1 MAKAKNIGE
10 EHGEHPEVWL
20 GRILQAARAAGQT
33 HLLETEG
40 LAVARALGL
49 GIPYH
54 VLVKDSREARTVPLS
69 PFPGDRIVLKVSS
82 PRILHKSDVG
92 GVAVVPKST
101 AAVRAAVREMER
113 RFARQDVAGYSLN
126 EYVPHDPSLG
136 GQLLLGMRWTD
147 DFGPVVTLGPGGIYT
162 ELLAANLRPG
172 RDVAILSPAL
182 TSPERTEA
190 ALAGKVLTPLLTG
203 GLRGQPA
210 RVKMETLKELLETF
224 LRFAACS
231 MPHGVAEFEINP
243 LVPTAH
249 GLVALDALLKL
260 GDGEVPAAPHRP
272 LGKIHNLLAPRS
284 VAVMGVSDS
293 MNPGRI
299 ILQNMLREGFD
310 PSQLFVVKPGREE
323 IDGCRCVPDLASLP
337 ERVDLAVLA
346 IDAGQI
352 PAAVAEV
359 LAGEK
364 AESLILIPGGL
375 GETSGSNGSTARLR
389 ASLERSRESAWGGP
403 VVNGGNCLGLRSVPG
418 RTNTLFIPEP
428 KLRFPEGASAP
439 LALLSQSGAFAV
451 ARASRLAALNPRYI
465 ITFGNQID
473 LTVGDYLTY
482 LGEDP
487 ELQVF
492 SCYVEGFRPLDGR
505 RWLEAAA
512 RITASGR
519 TVILYRAG
527 RTPAGAGAAASHTA
541 SIAGD
546 FAVTRELARAAG
558 VLLAD
563 GLADFEDLTLLA
575 CRLRGRKPAGNRLG
589 ALSNAGFECVAI
601 ADNLGPFRLARF
613 APETRRRLTD
623 LLAAH
628 RLATIVDVHNPLDVT
643 PILDDAG
650 YEEAARIVLED
661 PGVDLGVI
669 GCVPLTGRL
678 DTLAP
683 GPDHGEDATRPGS
696 VAGRLARLFHETAK
710 PWAAVVDAGAPYD
723 PMARFLEER
732 GVPVFRTADRALA
745 MLARWS
751 GIKPASMD

>member
-1 MAKAKNIGE
+1 MAKAKDTGE
-10 EHGEHPEVWL
+10 ELREHPEVWV

-33 HLLETEG
+33 HLLEPEG

-49 GIPYH
+49 GIPYS
-54 VLVKDSREARTVPLS
+54 VLVKDSREAKTVPLA
-69 PFPGDRIVLKVSS
+69 PFPGDRIVVKVVS
-82 PRILHKSDVG
+82 PKILHKSDVG
-92 GVAVVPKST
+92 GVAVVPKSP
-101 AAVRAAVREMER
+101 AAVRSAVREMEH
-113 RFARQDVAGYSLN
+113 RFAHQEVAGYSLN
-126 EYVPHDPSLG
+126 ELVPHDSSLG

-147 DFGPVVTLGPGGIYT
+147 DFGPVVTLSPGGIYT
-162 ELLAANLRPG
+162 EFLAANLRPG
-172 RDVAILSPAL
+172 RDAAILSPDL
-182 TSPERTEA
+182 GSRERIEA
-190 ALAGKVLTPLLTG
+190 ALSGKVVTPLLTG

-231 MPHGVAEFEINP
+231 MPHAVAEFEINP

-260 GDGEVPAAPHRP
+260 GHGEIPAAPARP
-272 LGKIHNLLAPRS
+272 LAKIRSLLAPRS
-284 VAVMGVSDS
+284 VAVMGVSES

-299 ILQNMLREGFD
+299 ILRNMLREGFD
-310 PSQLFVVKPGREE
+310 PSRLFVVKPGRDE

-346 IDAGQI
+346 IGAAQI
-352 PAAVAEV
+352 PAAVGDV
-359 LAGEK
+359 LAGER

-375 GETSGSNGSTARLR
+375 GETSGSNGAMARLR
-389 ASLERSRESAWGGP
+389 ASLERSRASAWGGP

-428 KLRFPEGASAP
+428 KLRFGEGPPAP
-439 LALLSQSGAFAV
+439 VALLSQSGAFAV
-451 ARASRLAALNPRYI
+451 ARASRLAAVNPRYLV
-465 ITFGNQID
+465 TFGNQLD
-473 LTVGDYLTY
+473 LTAGDYLTY
-482 LGEDP
+482 LADDP
-487 ELQVF
+487 EIQVF

-558 VLLAD
+558 VLVAD

-575 CRLRGRKPAGNRLG
+575 CHLRGRIPKGCRLG

-623 LLAAH
+623 LLTAH
-628 RLATIVDVHNPLDVT
+628 RLAGIVDVHNPLDVT
-643 PILDDAG
+643 PILNDAA
-650 YEEAARIVLED
+650 YEDAARLVLAD
-661 PGVDLGVI
+661 PYVDLGVI
-669 GCVPLTGRL
+669 GCVPLTASL
-678 DTLAP
+678 DTLPP
-683 GPDHGEDATRPGS
+683 GLEQPGS

-710 PWAAVVDAGAPYD
+710 PWVAVVDAGALYD
-723 PMARFLEER
+723 PMARLLEER
-732 GVPVFRTADRALA
+732 EVPVFRTVDRALR

-751 GIKPASMD
+751 GFTAPCPD

>member
-1 MAKAKNIGE
+1 MAKAKDIGE
-10 EHGEHPEVWL
+10 EPREHPEVWL

-33 HLLETEG
+33 HLLEPEG

-49 GIPYH
+49 GIPYS
-54 VLVKDSREARTVPLS
+54 VLVKDSREARTVPLAS
-69 PFPGDRIVLKVSS
+69 FPGDRIVVKVVS

-92 GVAVVPKST
+92 GVAVVPKSP
-101 AAVRAAVREMER
+101 AAVRAALREMEH
-113 RFARQDVAGYSLN
+113 RFARQEVVGYSLN
-126 EYVPHDPSLG
+126 ELIPHDAALG

-162 ELLAANLRPG
+162 EYLAANLRPG

-182 TSPERTEA
+182 ASRERIEA
-190 ALAGKVLTPLLTG
+190 ALTGKVITPLLTG
-203 GLRGQPA
+203 VLRGQPA
-210 RVKMETLKELLETF
+210 RVKMDTLKELLETF

-231 MPHGVAEFEINP
+231 MPHAVAEFEINP

-260 GDGEVPAAPHRP
+260 GHGESPAAPPRP
-272 LGKIHNLLAPRS
+272 LGKIRNLLAPRS
-284 VAVMGVSDS
+284 VAVVGVSEA
-293 MNPGRI
+293 MNPGHV
-299 ILQNMLREGFD
+299 ILKNLLREGFD
-310 PSQLFVVKPGREE
+310 PSRLYVVKPGRKE
-323 IDGCRCVPDLASLP
+323 IDSCRCVPDLKSLP

-352 PAAVAEV
+352 PAAVGEV

-375 GETSGSNGSTARLR
+375 GETSGSGTAASRLQ
-389 ASLERSRESAWGGP
+389 ASLERSRATTWGGP

-418 RTNTLFIPEP
+418 RINTLFIPEP
-428 KLRFPEGASAP
+428 RLRFSGDASAP
-439 LALLSQSGAFAV
+439 AALLSQSGAFAV
-451 ARASRLAALNPRYI
+451 ARASRLAAMNPRYLV
-465 ITFGNQID
+465 TFGNQLD
-473 LTVGDYLTY
+473 LTAGDYLTY
-482 LGEDP
+482 LADDP
-487 ELQVF
+487 EIQVF

-546 FAVTRELARAAG
+546 FAVTRELARSAG
-558 VLLAD
+558 VLLAHC
-563 GLADFEDLTLLA
+563 LADFEDLTLLA
-575 CRLRGRKPAGNRLG
+575 CHLHGRNPAGPRLG

-613 APETRRRLTD
+613 APDTRRRLTD

-643 PILDDAG
+643 PILNDAG
-650 YEEAARIVLED
+650 YEDAARLVLED

-669 GCVPLTGRL
+669 GCVPLTGCL
-678 DTLAP
+678 DT
-683 GPDHGEDATRPGS
+683 
-696 VAGRLARLFHETAK
+696 
-710 PWAAVVDAGAPYD
+710 
-723 PMARFLEER
+723 
-732 GVPVFRTADRALA
+732 
-745 MLARWS
+745 
-751 GIKPASMD
+751 

>member
-1 MAKAKNIGE
+1 MALHESGLGSEAAMAKAKDIGE
-10 EHGEHPEVWL
+10 EHRESPEVWL
-20 GRILQAARAAGQT
+20 GRILQAARAAGRT

-113 RFARQDVAGYSLN
+113 RFVRQDVAGYSLN

-136 GQLLLGMRWTD
+136 GQLLLGMRWTG

-162 ELLAANLRPG
+162 ELLASNLRPG
-172 RDVAILSPAL
+172 RDVAIFSPAL
-182 TSPERTEA
+182 ASPERIEA
-190 ALAGKVLTPLLTG
+190 ALAGKILTPLLTG

-249 GLVALDALLKL
+249 GLVALDAFLKL
-260 GDGEVPAAPHRP
+260 GHGEVPAAPSRP
-272 LGKIHNLLAPRS
+272 AVKIRDLLTPRS
-284 VAVMGVSDS
+284 V
-293 MNPGRI
+293 
-299 ILQNMLREGFD
+299 
-310 PSQLFVVKPGREE
+310 
-323 IDGCRCVPDLASLP
+323 VP
-337 ERVDLAVLA
+337 V
-346 IDAGQI
+346 
-352 PAAVAEV
+352 
-359 LAGEK
+359 
-364 AESLILIPGGL
+364 
-375 GETSGSNGSTARLR
+375 
-389 ASLERSRESAWGGP
+389 
-403 VVNGGNCLGLRSVPG
+403 
-418 RTNTLFIPEP
+418 
-428 KLRFPEGASAP
+428 
-439 LALLSQSGAFAV
+439 ALLSQNGAFAA
-451 ARASRLAALNPRYI
+451 ARASRLAALNPRYLV
-465 ITFGNQID
+465 TFGNQLD
-473 LTVGDYLTY
+473 LTVGDSLTC

-487 ELQVF
+487 ELQIF

-527 RTPAGAGAAASHTA
+527 RTPAG
-541 SIAGD
+541 D

-558 VLLAD
+558 VLFAD
-563 GLADFEDLTLLA
+563 RLADFEDLTLLA
-575 CRLRGRKPAGNRLG
+575 CHLRGRKPAGPRLG

-623 LLAAH
+623 LFAAH
-628 RLATIVDVHNPLDVT
+628 RLATVVDVHNPLDVT

-669 GCVPLTGRL
+669 GCVPLASRL
-678 DTLAP
+678 ETLA
-683 GPDHGEDATRPGS
+683 D
-696 VAGRLARLFHETAK
+696 RLARLFHETTK
-710 PWAAVVDAGAPYD
+710 PWAAVVDTGAPYD
-723 PMARFLEER
+723 PIARFLEER

-751 GIKPASMD
+751 GLKPAAMD